1 MTSPTQLP
9 PVKRA
14 KKMPSARQEPG
25 ANGDDKFVD
34 VFRNS
39 LSTTRKR
46 SAVSSGMEVD
56 LKNEARNKRAVA
68 SSSISTK
75 TLRGYDYMYG
85 TVYASLGLK
94 ILR

>member
-1 MTSPTQLP
+1 
-9 PVKRA
+9 
-14 KKMPSARQEPG
+14 MPSARQDPE
-25 ANGDDKFVD
+25 ANGGDKFVD

-46 SAVSSGMEVD
+46 SGVSSSMEVD
-56 LKNEARNKRAVA
+56 LKNEARNKLET
-68 SSSISTK
+68 SSK